1 MTKKETPASSARAGA
16 NPALAGDDETGGMAS
31 QAPDAATPQNPAAE
45 PGRRD
50 PRQRLGDRLYGL
62 ILEQILSGELRVGDR
77 LPSEHEISRMHDISR
92 PVVREALLRLRA
104 DGLITA
110 QQGRGT
116 FVTHQPEVRM
126 KTFDDAHNI
135 AFYLRAQ
142 ELRLTL
148 EGDAARLAALR
159 RTRPQLKAI
168 EAAHQKFNVLVRKKE
183 ATAEAD
189 LEFHMSIV
197 RASGNELYVSVLE
210 SILEPVQGFM
220 RLTLNLTRTGTQQR
234 SMLVMAEHEAI
245 VQAIAKQDA
254 EQARIAMQHHLGQA
268 RGRLVGLSPEQAD
281 GQE

>member
-1 MTKKETPASSARAGA
+1 MTKKKTHVPGTGPEATLGPAHSEGA
-16 NPALAGDDETGGMAS
+16 SGSE
-31 QAPDAATPQNPAAE
+31 
-45 PGRRD
+45 RRD
-50 PRQRLGDRLYGL
+50 PRQRLGDRLYGQ

-159 RTRPQLKAI
+159 RNRAQFKAI
-168 EAAHQKFNVLVRKKE
+168 ETAHQKFNALVRKKE

-245 VQAIAKQDA
+245 VQAISKQDA

-268 RGRLVGLSPEQAD
+268 RGRLVGLAPEQTQ
-281 GQE
+281 GQDE

>member
-1 MTKKETPASSARAGA
+1 MKNRMT
-16 NPALAGDDETGGMAS
+16 D
-31 QAPDAATPQNPAAE
+31 PAAS
-45 PGRRD
+45 PSQRD
-50 PRQRLGDRLYGL
+50 PRQRLGDKLYGL

-77 LPSEHEISRMHDISR
+77 LPSEHEISRAHDISR

-126 KTFDDAHNI
+126 KSFDNADNI

-142 ELRLTL
+142 EIRQAL
-148 EGDAARLAALR
+148 EGDAARLAAMR
-159 RTRPQLKAI
+159 RTRAQLKAI
-168 EAAHQKFNVLVRKKE
+168 ETASQTFNAMVRRKE

-189 LEFHMSIV
+189 LAFHMSIAE
-197 RASGNELYVSVLE
+197 ASGNELYVTVLE

-220 RLTLNLTRTGTQQR
+220 RLTLNLTRTGSQQR
-234 SMLVMAEHEAI
+234 SMMVMNEHQAI

-254 EQARIAMQHHLGQA
+254 EQARVAMLYHLGQA
-268 RGRLVGLSPEQAD
+268 RGRLVGQT
-281 GQE
+281 QEEEELPSGS

>member
-1 MTKKETPASSARAGA
+1 MTKIEMGPV
-16 NPALAGDDETGGMAS
+16 
-31 QAPDAATPQNPAAE
+31 AATPQ
-45 PGRRD
+45 RD
-50 PRQRLGDRLYGL
+50 PRQRLGDKLYGL
-62 ILEQILSGELRVGDR
+62 ILEKILSGELRVGDR
-77 LPSEHEISRMHDISR
+77 LPSEHEISRKHDISR

-126 KTFDDAHNI
+126 KTFDNTDNI

-142 ELRLTL
+142 ELRQAL

-159 RTRPQLKAI
+159 RTRAQLKAI
-168 EAAHQKFNVLVRKKE
+168 EAASQTFNTMVRKKE

-189 LEFHMSIV
+189 LAFHMAIAE
-197 RASGNELYVSVLE
+197 ASGNELYVSVLQ

-234 SMLVMAEHEAI
+234 SMMVMAEHQAI
-245 VQAIAKQDA
+245 VQAISMQDA
-254 EQARIAMQHHLGQA
+254 EQARVAMAYHLGQA
-268 RGRLVGLSPEQAD
+268 RGRLVGQGHE
-281 GQE
+281 E